1 VPLRRGIGLLISLS
15 ASLVL
20 ACFSIWL
27 CSKWA
32 LSRYPELPPSSGV
45 VPLGH
50 LFTAAYVF
58 VVAVYLLALSGM
70 DEEANTP
77 FKRLVA
83 YVIPTYIVF
92 IIVGVVGMFAAYL
105 LEDLLLS
112 GFGAL
117 KGWHFGAASIVVLI
131 FLLVRAY
138 TNFVNKHF

>member
-1 VPLRRGIGLLISLS
+1 
-15 ASLVL
+15 
-20 ACFSIWL
+20 
-27 CSKWA
+27 
-32 LSRYPELPPSSGV
+32 
-45 VPLGH
+45 
-50 LFTAAYVF
+50 
-58 VVAVYLLALSGM
+58 M